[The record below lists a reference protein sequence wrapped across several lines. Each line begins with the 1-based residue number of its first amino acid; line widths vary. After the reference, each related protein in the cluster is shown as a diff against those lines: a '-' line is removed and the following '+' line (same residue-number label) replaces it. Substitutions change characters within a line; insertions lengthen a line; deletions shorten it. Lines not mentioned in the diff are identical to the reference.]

1 MTGGNQVSLSLKGRV
16 CKQEQLVQLPL
27 QFSCSVM
34 QVEVSLLLPNRMWL
48 LCDGAYPSFRSMKW
62 LGILLFT
69 GGTEDLPIV
78 FNSTSSDNVNSFPET
93 RVTDSPW
100 TDLNNEP
107 RHLISV
113 KGCCTKRDVYIIRNH
128 GGCSEDVGWLATTS
142 TNCDWKGK
150 YTESTTLCTKLTTI
164 SSISRTGKGKWREL
178 VTVNLPVENIHFEI
192 PGDPCN
198 LSESHWCS

>member
-1 MTGGNQVSLSLKGRV
+1 MTRGNQVSLSLKGRV

-34 QVEVSLLLPNRMWL
+34 QVEVSLLLPNRIWL
-48 LCDGAYPSFRSMKW
+48 HCDGAYPSFRSMKW
-62 LGILLFT
+62 IGILLFT
-69 GGTEDLPIV
+69 GGTEDLTIV
-78 FNSTSSDNVNSFPET
+78 FNSTSSVKVNRFP
-93 RVTDSPW
+93 
-100 TDLNNEP
+100 
-107 RHLISV
+107 HLISV

-142 TNCDWKGK
+142 TNCDWEGK
-150 YTESTTLCTKLTTI
+150 YTESTTLCTKLTTYT
-164 SSISRTGKGKWREL
+164 SFSRTGKGKWREL

-192 PGDPCN
+192 PGDPYN